1 MEVFLNHVKE
11 NFEKRQITFEKINT
25 DYLEIY
31 FLTWERDKHLDI
43 SELKMILKIMN
54 EDRLYD
60 LLDTALSQV
69 LKCFVES
76 LQSMIN
82 ISMLTKIL

>member
-76 LQSMIN
+76 LQRV
-82 ISMLTKIL
+82 

>member
-31 FLTWERDKHLDI
+31 FLTWERDKYLDI